1 MSTGIMADSQKRL
14 DEMIDAL
21 RGQNFRL
28 TPQRLEILRILASSR
43 EHPSAEQVFE
53 QVRRRFPTTSLATV
67 YRNIL
72 KLKELG
78 QVLELGFAEG
88 GNRYDGNRP
97 FPHPHMV
104 CIKCRKIMDTD
115 VENLEDLTR
124 RLARATGFK
133 IVNHRLDF
141 FGICPQCQHTHAP

>member
-1 MSTGIMADSQKRL
+1 MADPRKRL
-14 DEMIDAL
+14 DEMIEAL

-43 EHPSAEQVFE
+43 EHPSVEQVFE
-53 QVRRRFPTTSLATV
+53 EVRRRFPTTSLATV

-104 CIKCRKIMDTD
+104 CIRCRRIMDPD
-115 VENLEDLTR
+115 VENLENLTER
-124 RLARATGFK
+124 IASSTGFK

-141 FGICPQCQHTHAP
+141 FGICPRCQEADSA

>member
-1 MSTGIMADSQKRL
+1 MADSRKRL
-14 DEMIDAL
+14 DEMIEAL
-21 RGQNFRL
+21 RSQNFRL

-43 EHPSAEQVFE
+43 EHPSVEQVFE
-53 QVRRRFPTTSLATV
+53 EVRRRFPTTSLATV

-78 QVLELGFAEG
+78 QVLELGFSEG

-97 FPHPHMV
+97 YPHPHMV
-104 CIKCRKIMDTD
+104 CLKCRRIMDPD
-115 VENLEDLTR
+115 VENLEDLTE
-124 RLARATGFK
+124 RLASATGFK

-141 FGICPQCQHTHAP
+141 FGICPSCQQDHTA

>member
-1 MSTGIMADSQKRL
+1 MADPNKRL
-14 DEMIDAL
+14 DEMIEAL

-43 EHPSAEQVFE
+43 EHPSVEQVFE
-53 QVRRRFPTTSLATV
+53 EVRRRFPTTSLATV

-104 CIKCRKIMDTD
+104 CIKCRRIMDPD
-115 VENLEDLTR
+115 VESLEELTA
-124 RLARATGFK
+124 RLARTTGFK

-141 FGICPQCQHTHAP
+141 FGICPRCQQAHSS

>member
-1 MSTGIMADSQKRL
+1 MADPQKRL
-14 DEMIDAL
+14 EEMIAAL

-28 TPQRLEILRILASSR
+28 TPQRLEILKILAFSR
-43 EHPSAEQVFE
+43 EHPSVEQVYE
-53 QVRRRFPTTSLATV
+53 QVRKRFPTTSLATV

-97 FPHPHMV
+97 FAHPHVV
-104 CIKCRKIMDTD
+104 CIRCRKILDPHM
-115 VENLEDLTR
+115 ENLDALTSR
-124 RLARATGFK
+124 MARATGFK
-133 IVNHRLDF
+133 IINHRLDF
-141 FGICPQCQHTHAP
+141 FGICPQCQQG